1 MTTRA
6 SFMDAE
12 FKKYHEFGLQN
23 ILQDVRNV
31 HICPFVELTQL
42 EIIQPKVMN
51 MVFDLTL
58 HYAKRI

>member
-1 MTTRA
+1 
-6 SFMDAE
+6 MDAE